1 MAGATLVPQ
10 RGARRLAGLT
20 RVLTLCAVLWG
31 LFLMHGTAPLASGCH
46 GAGAVM
52 TAMTGSAMPTTSAS
66 AVPDGGHAMATLTLS
81 VKSAAQVPQAG
92 KITPSDSPAAAG
104 STVGASSGAT
114 VCASLR
120 PRDVP
125 VGVSPTSLAGAAVVV
140 PAPASAGHT
149 AVFCRACRPPGPP
162 GLPLPLFLGV
172 SRT

>member
-1 MAGATLVPQ
+1 MT
-10 RGARRLAGLT
+10 GLS

-46 GAGAVM
+46 GASAVM
-52 TAMTGSAMPTTSAS
+52 TATTMPAMSTTSAS
-66 AVPDGGHAMATLTLS
+66 AAPGGGHAIAMLISS

-92 KITPSDSPAAAG
+92 KIAHSGSPVAAG

-125 VGVSPTSLAGAAVVV
+125 VGASLTSLADAAVVV
-140 PAPASAGHT
+140 PADHT
-149 AVFCRACRPPGPP
+149 AVFCRACRPPGPPGPP